1 MFSKIDFIKMLEFF
15 TDNILGY
22 VWWTCFFIRESV
34 FLWVSTALLSSST
47 CSFIR
52 PLFVPYTGAS
62 KERKASSFNFMFR
75 YKDDVL
81 SLNNS
86 NLVILFR
93 IIVYPNSRPIEL
105 EIKDTTDT
113 AKSVSYLDL
122 HLDIDSGGR

>member
-1 MFSKIDFIKMLEFF
+1 MFGGRAFSSESRYSY
-15 TDNILGY
+15 GY
-22 VWWTCFFIRESV
+22 QLR
-34 FLWVSTALLSSST
+34 SSP
-47 CSFIR
+47 R
-52 PLFVPYTGAS
+52 RLVPLFVLDKLYTGTS